1 MISLEKLKLQLDN
14 INFRYID
21 NEIINNFN
29 PINKHLNVVYNYS
42 VVYRP
47 QLPYLEQPVI
57 ELDKNIIYLALA
69 NTWSPDLGH
78 NMGELCI
85 LLQIFESFL
94 KNKNIDNY
102 TFRIVT
108 KHEYFWRTEGQFPHF
123 VEAAELI
130 NYIDFLDDTSFYR
143 GNFLFINVVNYE
155 QNFSLNYEIRRDFY
169 TIYQKSVH
177 MANIKYKG
185 YPTYERLWIYRG
197 LDLSTYW
204 HKRHFTDIDKI
215 EMQECLINH
224 NFHKIILPHDCI
236 DFTHQIYLLSN
247 CKIVFSEIGKFFI
260 NGFFMNKDSTIM
272 SVQCASL
279 PLYSQT
285 LLNVC
290 KTNSINCYIYEKT
303 EVDTESIYYVN
314 DQVLMNEPYKT
325 CNLNDFIEWIG
336 NILKDSSSSSK
347 KMDGNSLNDSNMICD
362 DIGPTGVTVSSELT
376 GLTGATGPTEEIGT
390 TGPTGV
396 TGLTSLT
403 ESFENTGETGNTG
416 VTGSTELTSLTESI
430 RNTGTTGPTGEIE
443 EN

>member
-29 PINKHLNVVYNYS
+29 PINKDLNVVYNYL
-42 VVYRP
+42 VACHP
-47 QLPYLEQPVI
+47 QLPYLDQPVI
-57 ELDKNIIYLALA
+57 ELDKNIIYFVLA
-69 NTWSPDLGH
+69 NTYSPDLGH

-85 LLQIFESFL
+85 LLQIFESFF
-94 KNKNIDNY
+94 KNKNIDDY

-108 KHEYFWRTEGQFPHF
+108 KHQYFLHTGGKFSHF
-123 VEAAELI
+123 VEDAELI
-130 NYIDFLDDTSFYR
+130 NYIDYLDDTSFYR
-143 GNFLFINVVNYE
+143 GNFLFINVVNYQ

-185 YPTYERLWIYRG
+185 YPTYERVWIYRG

-215 EMQECLINH
+215 EIQECLINH
-224 NFHKIILPHDCI
+224 NFHKIILPTDCI

-247 CKIVFSEIGKFFI
+247 CKVVFSEIGKFFI

-303 EVDTESIYYVN
+303 EVDTKCIYYVN
-314 DQVLMNEPYKT
+314 DLVLSNEPYKT

-347 KMDGNSLNDSNMICD
+347 KMDENSLNAVNMICHD
-362 DIGPTGVTVSSELT
+362 VGATGVTGSTKLT
-376 GLTGATGPTEEIGT
+376 GLTESVGNTGATGPT
-390 TGPTGV
+390 
-396 TGLTSLT
+396 
-403 ESFENTGETGNTG
+403 
-416 VTGSTELTSLTESI
+416 
-430 RNTGTTGPTGEIE
+430 
-443 EN
+443 